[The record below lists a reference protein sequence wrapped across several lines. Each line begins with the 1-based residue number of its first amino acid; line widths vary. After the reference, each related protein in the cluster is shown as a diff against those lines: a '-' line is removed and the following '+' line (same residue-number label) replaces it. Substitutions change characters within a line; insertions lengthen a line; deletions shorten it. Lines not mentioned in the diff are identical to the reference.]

1 MKLNKVELKKICY
14 EFNSK
19 SNRILQ
25 VDFHDFDTVL
35 AMYVDFLDK
44 TDIIAEYIKNCGE
57 TELDIEEEFKEIKR
71 HAGGAVFAL
80 GSSDEEE
87 VRNVYAI
94 LKHCVEK
101 KEPGNSFLFYGY
113 ASGGTRQYQDM
124 IKGFNERVT
133 LVLIRHIETF
143 LTKVGIEMGV
153 DEHVTYNVN
162 IENGQFNVA
171 NDNATINATLNN
183 GVDFEK
189 LEALLKGVLDNCNG
203 LSEEDTEAV
212 QENLEVIKSELNEPK
227 PKKSLLKTAM
237 IGLKLIKGTTEF
249 SAAVITLV
257 QFVSLFI

>member
-1 MKLNKVELKKICY
+1 M
-14 EFNSK
+14 
-19 SNRILQ
+19 
-25 VDFHDFDTVL
+25 
-35 AMYVDFLDK
+35 
-44 TDIIAEYIKNCGE
+44 
-57 TELDIEEEFKEIKR
+57 
-71 HAGGAVFAL
+71 
-80 GSSDEEE
+80 
-87 VRNVYAI
+87 
-94 LKHCVEK
+94 EK

-237 IGLKLIKGTTEF
+237 TGLKLIKGTTEF